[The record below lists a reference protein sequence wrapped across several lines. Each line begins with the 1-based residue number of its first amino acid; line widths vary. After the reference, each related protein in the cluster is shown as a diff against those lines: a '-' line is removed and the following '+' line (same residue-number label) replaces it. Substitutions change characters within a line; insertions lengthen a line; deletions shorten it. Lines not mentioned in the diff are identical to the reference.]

1 MNYRHFISTTILLSL
16 CVHITLGQKITLY
29 HSLDSVKKIEQRVT
43 DSLKQ
48 TKASNNTIHTYTKQY
63 TEIID
68 SIRDEAHDCADSII
82 EHMDRFSHFELGV
95 DMVSN
100 QYYYGRR
107 GPAAGAVGSLSLNYV
122 NKTGLYTMF
131 NTDIY
136 DIKYSA
142 IRIKK
147 LGKQDTISGQ
157 KTEPDITLTAGF
169 LRTFFEKWNVELY
182 YDHTFIFYGTDKNL
196 LSNTLDLSTG
206 FDFWDYI
213 TAKVEYQFLFGGAST
228 DPAKRKQSN
237 VLTFDLYK
245 DFKIYRLPGAAVL
258 SIEPEIISNVG
269 NDNLSRSRVIAR
281 NRHGGLDVPQVYD
294 NFFGLLDAEA
304 ALNINYRIKNL
315 ELSLSPHLVI
325 PFNEIP
331 TSLPPSVTTSA
342 QLAPYRQ
349 NQMQAPIFYATV
361 GIKYLFKFWK
371 EQPKKSLR
379 TKTKKAAK

>member
-1 MNYRHFISTTILLSL
+1 MRILLLLLIIQL
-16 CVHITLGQKITLY
+16 CCLEAHCQKIPLY
-29 HSLDSVKKIEQRVT
+29 TKL
-43 DSLKQ
+43 DSLKKVRDNIITSQ
-48 TKASNNTIHTYTKQY
+48 RSSNASKKEIAAITKDYD
-63 TEIID
+63 EMID
-68 SIRDEAHDCADSII
+68 SLRDEAHDCADSII
-82 EHMDRFSHFELGV
+82 EHMDRFTHFELAA
-95 DMVSN
+95 DIESN

-107 GPAAGAVGSLSLNYV
+107 GPATGAVGSPSLKYV
-122 NKTGLYTMF
+122 NKTGLYAMF

-136 DIKYSA
+136 SIRYSA
-142 IRIKK
+142 IRLKK
-147 LGKQDTISGQ
+147 SGKQDTIVGQ

-169 LRTFFEKWNVELY
+169 ARTFFEKWDIEAY

-196 LSNTLDLSTG
+196 LANTLDINTG

-213 TAKVEYQFLFGGAST
+213 TAKVEYQFLFGGASN

-258 SIEPEIISNVG
+258 SIEPEIMSNVG
-269 NDNLSRSRVIAR
+269 NDNLARSRVIAR
-281 NRHGGLDVPQVYD
+281 GRHGGLDVPQLYD

-315 ELSLSPHLVI
+315 ELSFSPHVAL

-331 TSLPPSVTTSA
+331 GTLPPTITTAA
-342 QLAPYRQ
+342 QLAAYRQ
-349 NQMQAPIFYATV
+349 NQMQAPIFYASV

-371 EQPKKSLR
+371 EKPTRSASH
-379 TKTKKAAK
+379 KTKKAAQ